1 MQYLSELVL
10 CLRGNFFKCRKLC
23 TDRIHVE
30 CATTLIGFEWLVVD
44 GAIHLLNNRARI
56 ALPTLVNSIA
66 HPLNNWGLGP
76 DC

>member
-10 CLRGNFFKCRKLC
+10 CLGGNFFKCRKLC
-23 TDRIHVE
+23 TDRTQVE
-30 CATTLIGFEWLVVD
+30 CATTFIDFEWLVID
-44 GAIHLLNNRARI
+44 GAIHLLNN
-56 ALPTLVNSIA
+56 PGQNSIA